1 MKCLICRDSFQA
13 KIRLVLALFLRL
25 RQMQRE
31 LANDRAQSNRVQQRS
46 YHAAETRESV
56 KLRLCFQ
63 RATRWVIC
71 RL

>member
-1 MKCLICRDSFQA
+1 
-13 KIRLVLALFLRL
+13 
-25 RQMQRE
+25 MQRE